1 MAGKKS
7 AIKSNATNS
16 YKHPTSSA
24 LMRPEVGTQA
34 QFRKKKEPVKYRYDS
49 SLDPAMSW
57 DEGNAA
63 REQGEAYLSEMLERI
78 SQLGELLAT
87 ADENGLS
94 IDKVEKA
101 GKELVAAQAAASSL
115 KTMSAPFLNWSGK
128 AEQAEFD
135 VPTLPLFIHER
146 LSTQAIIETLRG
158 HKKGFEQLDLF
169 SDPRHSIADQV
180 LKAYEHRDKWVN
192 RMILGDSLVVMNSLL
207 HYEGMGGQVQMIYMD
222 PPYGVKFGSNFQ
234 PFIRKRDVK
243 HNDDDDMTYEPEMV
257 QAYRDTWELGLH
269 SWLTY
274 LRDRLMLCRELLHS
288 SGSIFVQIG
297 DENVHH
303 VREVMDEVFGAEN
316 FVAIIS
322 FQKSTPLSKAL
333 LPTTCDYILFFAKG
347 RSIVKYKQLFTKKNQ
362 GEAGASRYNKVITNE
377 GRVLL
382 LDSYEGELSKVRI
395 FTDSDL
401 SAQTESAIN
410 AFEFNF
416 GGKKYLPSKG
426 RHWQTHLEGLKRL
439 AKEKRILVQG
449 NRLRYIRYFDD
460 FPVNPINN
468 IWTDIGGIQSR
479 SDPKIYAVQTSTTA
493 IQRCILMTTDPG
505 DLVLDPTCGSGTTAY
520 VAEQWGRRWI
530 TTDVSRVP
538 LALARQRLLTATFDY
553 YELKDESTG
562 PASGF
567 VYKRKQNKK
576 GEEVG
581 GIVPHI
587 TLKSVANNEPPA
599 EEVLVDRPEI
609 VNKVTRVTGPF
620 VFEATIP
627 TPMDWETPGD
637 KGGEVREDQAT
648 FEDRMVEVLRKVKTI
663 NLSGNRKVVLKN
675 VRVPAKSLSLSAEA
689 LANGDESKDQ
699 ELSGK
704 PVAFVFGPENGAVSE
719 RLVYEAAFEAHGKQY
734 AHLFVVGFGIEPNAR
749 MLVEKCHAVM
759 GIAATYVEATR
770 DLMMGDLLKNMRSSQ
785 VFSVCG
791 LPEIEIVKTK
801 DGKSQVKLLGLDVF
815 DPISMQSD
823 TRRGDDVPAWFL
835 DTDYNGRVFHVCQA
849 FFPRT
854 GAWDNLK
861 KALKT
866 DYTADVW
873 DHLAGDTSA
882 PFEKGETGRIAVKVI
897 DVRGNELLVV
907 KEPKEAGK

>member
-1 MAGKKS
+1 MARKKS
-7 AIKSNATNS
+7 AMKSNETNS

-34 QFRKKKEPVKYRYDS
+34 QFRKKKEPFKYRYDS

-63 REQGEAYLSEMLERI
+63 REEGEALIRQILE
-78 SQLGELLAT
+78 
-87 ADENGLS
+87 ADS
-94 IDKVEKA
+94 IE
-101 GKELVAAQAAASSL
+101 AAKAAAAKL
-115 KTMSAPFLNWSGK
+115 KAMSAPFLNWSGK
-128 AEQAEFD
+128 SEQSEFD

-180 LKAYEHRDKWVN
+180 LRAYEHRDKWVN

-234 PFIRKRDVK
+234 PFVRKRDVK

-269 SWLTY
+269 SY
-274 LRDRLMLCRELLHS
+274 LSYMRDRLYLCRELLGP
-288 SGSIFVQIG
+288 SGSIFVQIS
-297 DENVHH
+297 DENLHH
-303 VREVMDEVFGAEN
+303 VRELMDEVFGKGN
-316 FVAIIS
+316 FVSLII
-322 FQKSTPLSKAL
+322 FRKKTMPLGAKFLEQMDDYLIWYAKDIFTLKYRQIFEQQDIEGDFHWSWYELPDGSRHKMNKEQIRNHSL
-333 LPTTCDYILFFAKG
+333 LP
-347 RSIVKYKQLFTKKNQ
+347 
-362 GEAGASRYNKVITNE
+362 E
-377 GRVLL
+377 
-382 LDSYEGELSKVRI
+382 DSRI
-395 FTDSDL
+395 FRLVSMWPPTYSPKAVFPVSFRGKDWLPPPNQCYPS
-401 SAQTESAIN
+401 N
-410 AFEFNF
+410 AE
-416 GGKKYLPSKG
+416 GMKKLVDKN
-426 RHWQTHLEGLKRL
+426 RIEIEG
-439 AKEKRILVQG
+439 QY
-449 NRLRYIRYFDD
+449 LRYVLYLNDYNLKKLTARWADM
-460 FPVNPINN
+460 
-468 IWTDIGGIQSR
+468 IGARDQL
-479 SDPKIYAVQTSTTA
+479 YVVQTSEEVLK
-493 IQRCILMTTDPG
+493 RCLLMTTDPG

-587 TLKSVANNEPPA
+587 TLKSIANNEPPA
-599 EEVLVDRPEI
+599 EEVLVDRPEKLNNI
-609 VNKVTRVTGPF
+609 TRVSGPF

-627 TPMDWETPGD
+627 TPMDWETPEE
-637 KGGEVREDQAT
+637 KGSEIREDQAT
-648 FEDRMVEVLRKVKTI
+648 FEDRMTEVLRKVKTI

-689 LANGDESKDQ
+689 LANGEESKDK

-749 MLVEKCHAVM
+749 ILVEKCLEVM
-759 GIAATYVEATR
+759 GIPATYVEATR

-791 LPEIEIVKTK
+791 LPEIEILKAK
-801 DGKSQVKLLGLDVF
+801 DGKFQVKLLGLDVF
-815 DPISMQSD
+815 DPITMQSD
-823 TRRGDDVPAWFL
+823 ARPGDDVPAWFL
-835 DTDYNGRVFHVCQA
+835 DTDYNGSVFHVCQA

-882 PFEKGETGRIAVKVI
+882 PFERGETGKIAVKVI
-897 DVRGNELLVV
+897 DDRGNELLVV
-907 KEPKEAGK
+907 KDLKEAGK